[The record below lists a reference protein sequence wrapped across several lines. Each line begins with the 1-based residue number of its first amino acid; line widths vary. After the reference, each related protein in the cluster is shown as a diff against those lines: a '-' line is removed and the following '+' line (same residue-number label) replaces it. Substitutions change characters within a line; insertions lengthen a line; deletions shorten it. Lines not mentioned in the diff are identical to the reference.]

1 MVVVVSGSVVGVV
14 VSGTVRLVVEAGS
27 MLVLVGIVVCGVTVV
42 ETGSVV

>member
-14 VSGTVRLVVEAGS
+14 VSGTVRLVVVLGW